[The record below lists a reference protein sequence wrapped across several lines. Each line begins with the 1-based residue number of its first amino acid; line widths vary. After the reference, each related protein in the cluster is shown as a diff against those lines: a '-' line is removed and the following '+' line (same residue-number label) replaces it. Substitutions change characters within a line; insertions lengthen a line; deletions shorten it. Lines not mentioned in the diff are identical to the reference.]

1 VKSSEQ
7 QRILPFYPN
16 VCSVSGSDGAGGEAL
31 ARNGNYC
38 AFYVAEPFNP
48 GALGAHATKDF
59 CYYNLLRSW
68 KGADSSFP
76 FNDSHALTYNVRD
89 GSDWELT
96 LKPRLRERLRSS
108 QNVVLFLSS
117 DTVNSRAL
125 REEIDYA
132 INDQGL
138 PFIVIYPEYKTKE
151 SLLSSGSLKQ
161 SVKDLWSKV
170 PVLRDS
176 IDKVPSLHVPIVK
189 ALISSALK
197 DADFKLATK
206 TTALVYHYKP

>member
-1 VKSSEQ
+1 M
-7 QRILPFYPN
+7 
-16 VCSVSGSDGAGGEAL
+16 

-38 AFYVAEPFNP
+38 AFYVAEPFDP

-68 KGADSSFP
+68 KGADSTFP

-96 LKPRLRERLRSS
+96 LKPRLRARLRSS

-117 DTVNSRAL
+117 STVNSRAL

-138 PFIVIYPEYKTKE
+138 PLIVVYPEFKTKE
-151 SLLSSGSLKQ
+151 SLLSNGSLNQ
-161 SVKDLWSKV
+161 SVKDLWSKI

-176 IDKVPSLHVPIVK
+176 IGKVPSLHVPMVK
-189 ALISSALK
+189 TLICSALN

-206 TTALVYHYKP
+206 TKEGVYRYNP

>member
-1 VKSSEQ
+1 M
-7 QRILPFYPN
+7 
-16 VCSVSGSDGAGGEAL
+16 
-31 ARNGNYC
+31 ARSGNYC
-38 AFYVAEPFNP
+38 AFYVAEPFNA

-68 KGADSSFP
+68 KGADPTFP

-89 GSDWELT
+89 GSHWELT

-108 QNVVLFLSS
+108 KNLILFLSS
-117 DTVNSRAL
+117 STVNSRAL

-138 PFIVIYPEYKTKE
+138 PLIVVYPEFKTKE
-151 SLLSSGSLKQ
+151 SILSNGSLNQ
-161 SVKDLWSKV
+161 SVKNLWSTI

-176 IDKVPSLHVPIVK
+176 IEKVPSLHVPMVK
-189 ALISSALK
+189 SLIFSALD

-206 TTALVYHYKP
+206 IKEGIFHFRP